1 MGDRP
6 GPLALALSSCTW
18 NCAGPPIKGPRK
30 AGIDKA
36 HGTPISR
43 ARGGAPYPVRISITR
58 PTRGAAAAE
67 GTALRAQPPIARRG
81 GHGEGRYL
89 QHPCRPALQC
99 GGAGCSEG
107 NYPRVAGPL
116 PIPWPARGRTEAAAR
131 RPWRWALFAVTA
143 GPKAGS
149 STLRVQRLQQ
159 RQLQHEFE
167 RARAHGACG
176 CMRIWPTRTWRAGR
190 GPRGQ
195 LLAVAGVAGLAG
207 GSWVCSDTTSR
218 LIGRGGK
225 YQQGPVGSCLQLAWH
240 LAMSVWLW
248 LLLLF
253 RSRVHK
259 HVIRVYEIS
268 V

>member
-43 ARGGAPYPVRISITR
+43 ARGGAPYPGRISITR
-58 PTRGAAAAE
+58 ATRGAAAAE

-107 NYPRVAGPL
+107 NYPPSCGPAANPPASARENRSRGTVAAAAGTIRSNRGPESRKL
-116 PIPWPARGRTEAAAR
+116 KPVGAAAATAPAACSMNSNAHARTAHVGAYGRHARGAPAAA
-131 RPWRWALFAVTA
+131 PGASYLRWL
-143 GPKAGS
+143 G
-149 STLRVQRLQQ
+149 
-159 RQLQHEFE
+159 
-167 RARAHGACG
+167 
-176 CMRIWPTRTWRAGR
+176 
-190 GPRGQ
+190 
-195 LLAVAGVAGLAG
+195 LLAWQEGVPGCTLTPPSG
-207 GSWVCSDTTSR
+207 
-218 LIGRGGK
+218 
-225 YQQGPVGSCLQLAWH
+225 
-240 LAMSVWLW
+240 
-248 LLLLF
+248 
-253 RSRVHK
+253 
-259 HVIRVYEIS
+259 
-268 V
+268 